1 VPKPFIICSA
11 SLSPV
16 FVHGL
21 IFFFIHKFADEA
33 AKGSASWDVLRSSVA
48 TSTSKY
54 LPSGVY
60 PDADAVHLLQS
71 IAQSA
76 GRPLPKILE
85 QFGEFLAPH
94 LVKVAGTHI
103 DPSWRTLDLIE
114 HTESII
120 HAMIRSANPGAA
132 PPVLETVRQS
142 PNELH
147 LVYSSARR
155 LCPLAIGLMRGMAKY
170 YGEEIA
176 IEEPSCMLRGDPFC
190 SFVVQSHGHET
201 DAPRSAVSDTI
212 QFLKPDDSVA
222 QTLAGPPLP
231 LEPDPRVIAQD
242 ESMPA
247 TIGGYTI
254 LKVIGQ
260 GGMGRV
266 YLARDERLNRDVA
279 IKVLHATRAGDRAA
293 RLRFLR
299 EGRAAAAV
307 EHPHVMTIHQVG
319 EENDLPFIVMQR
331 LEGRTLT
338 QYHESVGRL
347 SLPEVLRIGREAAEG
362 LAAAHRLG
370 LVHRDIKPDNIFLAG
385 PTRQVKIIDFGL
397 ARDAAE
403 DGAKLTVDGAVVGTP
418 AYMSPERISE
428 QEIDARGDV
437 FGLGVILY
445 ELLSNRLP
453 FEGKSLVSV
462 LTSISRGM
470 PPRLHDIAP
479 DMPDAVC
486 NLVMRMIAHD
496 KNSRPKSAADVADE
510 LAALER
516 SRT

>member
-1 VPKPFIICSA
+1 M
-11 SLSPV
+11 
-16 FVHGL
+16 HGL
-21 IFFFIHKFADEA
+21 IFFYIQKFADEA
-33 AKGSASWDVLRSSVA
+33 STGGMSWDAVRSSVVTTA
-48 TSTSKY
+48 QKY
-54 LPSGVY
+54 LPSGIY
-60 PDADAVHLLQS
+60 PDADAVALFQS
-71 IAQSA
+71 LSQSA

-103 DPSWRTLDLIE
+103 DPSWHTLDLIE

-155 LCPLAIGLMRGMAKY
+155 LCPLALGLMRGMARH
-170 YGEEIA
+170 YGEEIS

-190 SFVVQSHGHET
+190 SFVVQSHGRGT
-201 DAPRSAVSDTI
+201 YAARSAVSETI
-212 QFLKPDDSVA
+212 QFLKPEDSA
-222 QTLAGPPLP
+222 SRTLAGPPLP
-231 LEPDPRVIAQD
+231 LDPDHRSSERNEP
-242 ESMPA
+242 MPA
-247 TIGGYTI
+247 TIGGYSI
-254 LKVIGQ
+254 LKIIGQ

-266 YLARDERLNRDVA
+266 YLARDERLDRDVA
-279 IKVLHATRAGDRAA
+279 IKVLHPSRARDRAA

-319 EENDLPFIVMQR
+319 EEHDLPFIVMQR
-331 LEGRTLT
+331 LDGCTLT
-338 QYHESVGRL
+338 EYRERTGRV
-347 SLPEVLRIGREAAEG
+347 PVAEALRIGGEAAEG
-362 LAAAHRLG
+362 LAAAHKLG
-370 LVHRDIKPDNIFLAG
+370 LVHRDIKPDNIFLVG
-385 PTRQVKIIDFGL
+385 PKRQVKIIDFGL

-403 DGAKLTVDGAVVGTP
+403 DGAKLTLDGAVVGTP
-418 AYMSPERISE
+418 AYMSPERISD

-453 FEGKSLVSV
+453 FEGKSMVSV
-462 LTSISRGM
+462 LASISRGD
-470 PPRLHDIAP
+470 PPQLRDIAP
-479 DMPDAVC
+479 DVPEAVC

-496 KNSRPKSAADVADE
+496 KKNRPKTAADVADE
-510 LAALER
+510 LATLAQQ
-516 SRT
+516 

>member
-1 VPKPFIICSA
+1 M
-11 SLSPV
+11 
-16 FVHGL
+16 HGL
-21 IFFFIHKFADEA
+21 IFFYIQKFADEA
-33 AKGSASWDVLRSSVA
+33 SKGNASWDPLRSSVA
-48 TSTSKY
+48 TTSKKY

-85 QFGEFLAPH
+85 QFGAFLAPH

-147 LVYSSARR
+147 LVYTSARR
-155 LCPLAIGLMRGMAKY
+155 LCPLALGLMRGMAKH
-170 YGEEIA
+170 YGEEIV

-201 DAPRSAVSDTI
+201 HTARSPMSDTI
-212 QFLKPDDSVA
+212 QFLQPDDSV
-222 QTLAGPPLP
+222 TPTRAGPPLP
-231 LEPDPRVIAQD
+231 SEPAPRLMAPD

-247 TIGGYTI
+247 TIGGYTV

-266 YLARDERLNRDVA
+266 YLARDERLDRDVA
-279 IKVLHATRAGDRAA
+279 IKVLHVTRAGDRAA
-293 RLRFLR
+293 RMRFLR

-331 LEGRTLT
+331 LEGQTLG
-338 QYHESVGRL
+338 QYHERLGSVA
-347 SLPEVLRIGREAAEG
+347 LPEVLRIGREAAEG
-362 LAAAHRLG
+362 LAAAHSLG

-418 AYMSPERISE
+418 AYMSPERIAE
-428 QEIDARGDV
+428 QEIDARGDI

-453 FEGKSLVSV
+453 FEGKSMVTV
-462 LTSISRGM
+462 LAAISRGT

-479 DMPDAVC
+479 GVPEAVC

-496 KNSRPKSAADVADE
+496 KNDRPRSAADVAEE

-516 SRT
+516 TGK

>member
-1 VPKPFIICSA
+1 
-11 SLSPV
+11 
-16 FVHGL
+16 VHGL
-21 IFFFIHKFADEA
+21 IFFYIQKFADEA
-33 AKGSASWDVLRSSVA
+33 AKGNTSWDAVRSSVT
-48 TSTSKY
+48 TSTNKY

-60 PDADAVHLLQS
+60 PDADAVQLLQS

-76 GRPLPKILE
+76 GRTLPKILE

-94 LVKVAGTHI
+94 LVRVAGTHI

-114 HTESII
+114 NTESII

-155 LCPLAIGLMRGMAKY
+155 LCPLALGLMRGMAKH
-170 YGEEIA
+170 YGEEIS

-190 SFVVQSHGHET
+190 SFVVQSQGHET
-201 DAPRSAVSDTI
+201 YAARSAVYDTI

-231 LEPDPRVIAQD
+231 LNPDNRSPDRDEP
-242 ESMPA
+242 MPA
-247 TIGGYTI
+247 TIGGYSV
-254 LKVIGQ
+254 LKIIGQ

-266 YLARDERLNRDVA
+266 YLARDERLDRDVA
-279 IKVLHATRAGDRAA
+279 IKVLHPSRARDRAA

-331 LEGRTLT
+331 LDGCTLT
-338 QYHESVGRL
+338 EYRERTGRV
-347 SLPEVLRIGREAAEG
+347 PVAEALRIGREAAEG
-362 LAAAHRLG
+362 LAAAHKLG
-370 LVHRDIKPDNIFLAG
+370 LVHRDIKPDNIFLVG
-385 PTRQVKIIDFGL
+385 PKRRVKIIDFGL

-418 AYMSPERISE
+418 AYMSPERIGE

-445 ELLSNRLP
+445 ELLSTRLP
-453 FEGKSLVSV
+453 FEGKSMVSV
-462 LTSISRGM
+462 LASISRGD
-470 PPRLHDIAP
+470 PPQLRVIAP
-479 DMPDAVC
+479 DVPEAVC
-486 NLVMRMIAHD
+486 NLVMRMMAHD
-496 KNSRPKSAADVADE
+496 KKDRPKTAADVADE

-516 SRT
+516 ARK

>member
-1 VPKPFIICSA
+1 
-11 SLSPV
+11 
-16 FVHGL
+16 VHGL
-21 IFFFIHKFADEA
+21 IFFYIHKFADEA
-33 AKGSASWDVLRSSVA
+33 SKGNSSWDAIRSTVA
-48 TSTSKY
+48 TSATKY
-54 LPSGVY
+54 LPSSVY
-60 PDADAVHLLQS
+60 PDADAVQLLQS

-94 LVKVAGTHI
+94 LVRVAGTHI

-120 HAMIRSANPGAA
+120 HDMIRSANPGAA
-132 PPVLETVRQS
+132 PPVLETVRQA
-142 PNELH
+142 PDELH

-155 LCPLAIGLMRGMAKY
+155 LCPLALGLMRGMAKH
-170 YGEEIA
+170 YGEEIS

-190 SFVVQSHGHET
+190 SFVVQSQRHET
-201 DAPRSAVSDTI
+201 YAARSAVSETI
-212 QFLKPDDSVA
+212 QFIKPDDSVA
-222 QTLAGPPLP
+222 QAPAGPPLP
-231 LEPDPRVIAQD
+231 PNPDNRSPDRD
-242 ESMPA
+242 ELMPA
-247 TIGGYTI
+247 TIGGYSV
-254 LKVIGQ
+254 LKIIGK

-266 YLARDERLNRDVA
+266 YLARDERLDRDVA
-279 IKVLHATRAGDRAA
+279 IKVLHPSRARDRAA

-331 LEGRTLT
+331 LDGCTLT
-338 QYHESVGRL
+338 EYHERTGRV
-347 SLPEVLRIGREAAEG
+347 PVAEALRIGREAAEG
-362 LAAAHRLG
+362 LAAAHQLG
-370 LVHRDIKPDNIFLAG
+370 LVHRDIKPDNIFLVG

-397 ARDAAE
+397 ARDAAG

-418 AYMSPERISE
+418 AYMSPERIGD

-453 FEGKSLVSV
+453 FEGTSMVSV
-462 LTSISRGM
+462 LASIARGN
-470 PPRLHDIAP
+470 PPQLRDIAP
-479 DMPDAVC
+479 DVSEAIC
-486 NLVMRMIAHD
+486 NLVMRMMAHD
-496 KNSRPKSAADVADE
+496 KKDRPKTAADVADE
-510 LAALER
+510 LAALAR
-516 SRT
+516 Q

>member
-1 VPKPFIICSA
+1 M
-11 SLSPV
+11 
-16 FVHGL
+16 HGL
-21 IFFFIHKFADEA
+21 IFFYLQKFADEA
-33 AKGSASWDVLRSSVA
+33 STGNTSWGALRSSVA

-114 HTESII
+114 HTERII

-142 PNELH
+142 PNELL
-147 LVYSSARR
+147 LVYTSARR
-155 LCPLAIGLMRGMAKY
+155 LCPLALGLMRGMAKH
-170 YGEEIA
+170 YGEEVS

-190 SFVVQSHGHET
+190 SFVVQSQGHET
-201 DAPRSAVSDTI
+201 YAARSPVSDTI
-212 QFLKPDDSVA
+212 QFLKPDDSIA

-231 LEPDPRVIAQD
+231 SESDPRLTAPD

-266 YLARDERLNRDVA
+266 YLARDGRLDRDVA
-279 IKVLHATRAGDRAA
+279 IKVLHATRAGERAA
-293 RLRFLR
+293 RMRFLR

-307 EHPHVMTIHQVG
+307 EHPHVMTIYQVG

-331 LEGRTLT
+331 LDGHTLSEYRERAGR
-338 QYHESVGRL
+338 V
-347 SLPEVLRIGREAAEG
+347 PVAEVLRIGRESAEG

-370 LVHRDIKPDNIFLAG
+370 LVHRDIKPDNIFLVG
-385 PTRQVKIIDFGL
+385 SKRQVKIIDFGL

-418 AYMSPERISE
+418 AYMSPERIAE
-428 QEIDARGDV
+428 QEIDARGDI

-453 FEGKSLVSV
+453 FEGKSMVSV
-462 LTSISRGM
+462 LAAISRGM
-470 PPRLHDIAP
+470 PTRLQDVAP
-479 DMPDAVC
+479 DVPEAVC

-496 KNSRPKSAADVADE
+496 KNNRPQTAADVADE
-510 LAALER
+510 LAALD
-516 SRT
+516 RTGK

>member
-1 VPKPFIICSA
+1 
-11 SLSPV
+11 
-16 FVHGL
+16 VHGL
-21 IFFFIHKFADEA
+21 IFFYIHKFADEA
-33 AKGSASWDVLRSSVA
+33 SRGTTSWDALRSSVA
-48 TSTSKY
+48 TSAKKY
-54 LPSGVY
+54 LPSDVY
-60 PDADAVHLLQS
+60 PDVDAVHLFQS

-103 DPSWRTLDLIE
+103 HPSWRTLDLIE

-120 HAMIRSANPGAA
+120 HDMIRSTNPGAA
-132 PPVLETVRQS
+132 PPVLESVRQS
-142 PNELH
+142 PDELH

-155 LCPLAIGLMRGMAKY
+155 LCPLALGMMRGIAKH
-170 YGEEIA
+170 YGEEIT

-190 SFVVQSHGHET
+190 SFVVQSQGHDT
-201 DAPRSAVSDTI
+201 HTARSPMSDTI
-212 QFLKPDDSVA
+212 QFVQPDDAVMP
-222 QTLAGPPLP
+222 TLAGPPLP
-231 LEPDPRVIAQD
+231 SEPDPRLMAPD

-266 YLARDERLNRDVA
+266 YLARDERLDRDVA

-293 RLRFLR
+293 RMRFLR

-319 EENDLPFIVMQR
+319 EQDGLPFIVMQR
-331 LEGRTLT
+331 LEGQTLG
-338 QYHESVGRL
+338 QYHERGGMVPL
-347 SLPEVLRIGREAAEG
+347 AEVLRIGREAAEG

-370 LVHRDIKPDNIFLAG
+370 LVHRDIKPDNIFLAA

-403 DGAKLTVDGAVVGTP
+403 DGATITVEGAVVGTP
-418 AYMSPERISE
+418 AYMSPERIAD
-428 QEIDARGDV
+428 QEIDARGDI

-453 FEGKSLVSV
+453 FEGKSMVTV
-462 LTSISRGM
+462 LAAISRGT
-470 PPRLHDIAP
+470 PSRLHDIAP
-479 DMPDAVC
+479 DVPEAVC

-496 KNSRPKSAADVADE
+496 RNDRPQTANDVAAT

-516 SRT
+516 ARK

>member
-1 VPKPFIICSA
+1 M
-11 SLSPV
+11 
-16 FVHGL
+16 HGL
-21 IFFFIHKFADEA
+21 IFFYIHKFADEA
-33 AKGSASWDVLRSSVA
+33 SRSNTPWDALRSSVA
-48 TSTSKY
+48 TSAKKY

-60 PDADAVHLLQS
+60 PDADAVALLQS
-71 IAQSA
+71 ISQSA

-147 LVYSSARR
+147 LVYTSARR
-155 LCPLAIGLMRGMAKY
+155 LCPLAVGLMRGMAKHF
-170 YGEEIA
+170 GEEIM

-190 SFVVQSHGHET
+190 SFVVQSEEHET
-201 DAPRSAVSDTI
+201 HTARSPISDTI
-212 QFLKPDDSVA
+212 QFLQPDDSA
-222 QTLAGPPLP
+222 KPTRAGPPLP
-231 LEPDPRVIAQD
+231 SEPAPRLTAPD
-242 ESMPA
+242 DSMPA

-254 LKVIGQ
+254 LKIIGQ

-266 YLARDERLNRDVA
+266 YLARDERLDRDVA

-307 EHPHVMTIHQVG
+307 EHPNVMTIYQVG

-338 QYHESVGRL
+338 DYRELAGRV
-347 SLPEVLRIGREAAEG
+347 PVAEALRIGREAAEG
-362 LAAAHRLG
+362 LAAAHVLG

-418 AYMSPERISE
+418 AYMAPERIAD

-453 FEGKSLVSV
+453 FEGKSMVSV
-462 LTSISRGM
+462 LAAISRGQ
-470 PPRLHDIAP
+470 PPKLCDIAP
-479 DMPDAVC
+479 DVPEAVC

-496 KNSRPKSAADVADE
+496 RNDRPKTAADVADE
-510 LAALER
+510 LAALEKAHK
-516 SRT
+516 

>member
-1 VPKPFIICSA
+1 
-11 SLSPV
+11 
-16 FVHGL
+16 VHGL
-21 IFFFIHKFADEA
+21 IFFYIQKFADEA
-33 AKGSASWDVLRSSVA
+33 SKGNTSWDAVRSSV
-48 TSTSKY
+48 TTTTNKY

-60 PDADAVHLLQS
+60 PDADAVQLLQS

-76 GRPLPKILE
+76 GRTLPKILE

-94 LVKVAGTHI
+94 LVRVAGTHI
-103 DPSWRTLDLIE
+103 NPSWRTLDLIE
-114 HTESII
+114 NTESII

-155 LCPLAIGLMRGMAKY
+155 LCPLALGLMRGMAKH
-170 YGEEIA
+170 YGEEVS

-190 SFVVQSHGHET
+190 SFVVQSQGHET
-201 DAPRSAVSDTI
+201 YAARSAVSDTI
-212 QFLKPDDSVA
+212 QFLKPEDSVA

-231 LEPDPRVIAQD
+231 LDPDHRLDPDNRSLDRD

-247 TIGGYTI
+247 TIGGYSV
-254 LKVIGQ
+254 LKIIGQ

-266 YLARDERLNRDVA
+266 YLARDERLDRDVA
-279 IKVLHATRAGDRAA
+279 IKVLHPSRARDRAA

-331 LEGRTLT
+331 LDGCTLT
-338 QYHESVGRL
+338 EYRERTGRV
-347 SLPEVLRIGREAAEG
+347 PVAEALRIGREAAEG
-362 LAAAHRLG
+362 LAAAHKLG
-370 LVHRDIKPDNIFLAG
+370 LVHRDIKPDNIFLVG
-385 PTRQVKIIDFGL
+385 PKRRVKIIDFGL

-418 AYMSPERISE
+418 AYMSPERIGE

-453 FEGKSLVSV
+453 FEGKSMVSV
-462 LTSISRGM
+462 LASISRGD
-470 PPRLHDIAP
+470 PPQLRDIAP
-479 DMPDAVC
+479 DVPEAVC
-486 NLVMRMIAHD
+486 NLVMRMMAHD
-496 KNSRPKSAADVADE
+496 KKDRPKTAADVADE

-516 SRT
+516 ARK

>member
-1 VPKPFIICSA
+1 M
-11 SLSPV
+11 
-16 FVHGL
+16 HGL
-21 IFFFIHKFADEA
+21 IFFYLQKFADEA
-33 AKGSASWDVLRSSVA
+33 SKGSTSWDALRSSVA

-76 GRPLPKILE
+76 GRPLPTILE

-103 DPSWRTLDLIE
+103 DPSWHTLDLIE
-114 HTESII
+114 HTERII

-147 LVYSSARR
+147 LVYTSARR
-155 LCPLAIGLMRGMAKY
+155 LCPLALGLMRGMAKH
-170 YGEEIA
+170 YGEEVS

-190 SFVVQSHGHET
+190 SFVVQSQGHET
-201 DAPRSAVSDTI
+201 YAARSEVSDTI

-222 QTLAGPPLP
+222 LTLAGPPLSS
-231 LEPDPRVIAQD
+231 ESDPRLTVPD

-254 LKVIGQ
+254 LKLIGQ

-266 YLARDERLNRDVA
+266 YLARDERLDRDVA
-279 IKVLHATRAGDRAA
+279 IKVLHATRAGDRSA
-293 RLRFLR
+293 RMRFLR

-307 EHPHVMTIHQVG
+307 EHPHVMTIYQVG

-331 LEGRTLT
+331 LDGHTLSE
-338 QYHESVGRL
+338 YRERVGRV
-347 SLPEVLRIGREAAEG
+347 PVAEVLRIGRESAEG

-370 LVHRDIKPDNIFLAG
+370 LVHRDIKPDNIFLVG
-385 PTRQVKIIDFGL
+385 SKRQVKIIDFGL

-418 AYMSPERISE
+418 AYMSPERIAE
-428 QEIDARGDV
+428 QEIDARGDI

-453 FEGKSLVSV
+453 FEGKSMVTV
-462 LTSISRGM
+462 LAAISRGM
-470 PPRLHDIAP
+470 PTRLHDVAP
-479 DMPDAVC
+479 DVPEAVC

-496 KNSRPKSAADVADE
+496 KNDRPQTMADVADE
-510 LAALER
+510 LAALAR
-516 SRT
+516 P